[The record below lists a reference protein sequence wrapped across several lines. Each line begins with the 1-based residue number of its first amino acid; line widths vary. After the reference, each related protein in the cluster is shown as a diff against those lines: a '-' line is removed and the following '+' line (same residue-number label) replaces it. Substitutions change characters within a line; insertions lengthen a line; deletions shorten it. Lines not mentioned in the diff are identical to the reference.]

1 MNSKQIMNSKR
12 KSEKIMDYFTYKE
25 NELEEETIGFMMWIR
40 TVILA
45 IKMMSG
51 LIEDIINSGMVYLS
65 FIYSIAP
72 FIYLFGRYY
81 FLEIGCGH

>member
-1 MNSKQIMNSKR
+1 
-12 KSEKIMDYFTYKE
+12 MDYFTYKE
-25 NELEEETIGFMMWIR
+25 NELEEETNGFMMWIR

-51 LIEDIINSGMVYLS
+51 LIEGLINFGMVYQS

-72 FIYLFGRYY
+72 LFFWKILFPRNWMWA
-81 FLEIGCGH
+81 LV